1 MSTPTIRLLTTDRS
15 LLELLDTP
23 LWRKYYALVRRRVRY
38 PRHYKRTGNRY
49 GIPYLWQINR
59 P

>member
-1 MSTPTIRLLTTDRS
+1 MNTPTVRLPKADSS

-38 PRHYKRTGNRY
+38 PRHYRRSVNR
-49 GIPYLWQINR
+49 
-59 P
+59 